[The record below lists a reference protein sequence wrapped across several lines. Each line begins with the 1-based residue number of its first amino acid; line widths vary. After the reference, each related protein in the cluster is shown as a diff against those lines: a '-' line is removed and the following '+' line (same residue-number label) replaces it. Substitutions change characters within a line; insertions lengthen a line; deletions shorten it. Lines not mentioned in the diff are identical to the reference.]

1 VANQDLLSPY
11 KMYYLKGTLFYFL
24 LLFFISC
31 KGKNDSSR
39 SDTSAL
45 SVKDSSMDGSN
56 NSVAEIEEMLFNFDK
71 YEEKGRLDLKNYFIS
86 IQAGYYSSDSLTYS
100 YSLYPQRNLL
110 IVRNKAD
117 NKSDTIKMKTS
128 DYLDDVTIKDLS
140 DSLHFKS
147 LFLQMEWS
155 GDSDAPWSEFAGY
168 WNDTLRS
175 FFTMAF
181 VESLRRTDKWN
192 LSGFTRGRDEL
203 IGNFQHNYPITISL
217 KDFSVSN
224 EQQPAVQYIG
234 YPTIT
239 LEPIKGYKMISQK
252 DSIPYIIKKGK
263 KVFVD
268 TLYRAAGRVRLI
280 ISDSIIFHTKFDEAK
295 GRLRENTAG

>member
-1 VANQDLLSPY
+1 
-11 KMYYLKGTLFYFL
+11 MYCLKGTLFYCL

-31 KGKNDSSR
+31 KGK
-39 SDTSAL
+39 
-45 SVKDSSMDGSN
+45 KDSSQANAALSINDSAKNGATNTGTEME
-56 NSVAEIEEMLFNFDK
+56 EILFNFDK
-71 YEEKGRLDLKNYFIS
+71 YEEKGSLNLKNYFIS
-86 IQAGYYSSDSLTYS
+86 IQAGYYSSDSLIYS
-100 YSLYPQRNLL
+100 NSLYPQRNLL
-110 IVRNKAD
+110 IVRYKAN

-128 DYLDDVTIKDLS
+128 DYLDGVTIKDLS

-147 LFLQMEWS
+147 LFLQMEWT

-181 VESLRRTDKWN
+181 VESLRRTDQWT
-192 LSGFTRGRDEL
+192 LSGFKGNTDEL
-203 IGNFQHNYPITISL
+203 VGDFQHDYPVTISL
-217 KDFSVSN
+217 RDFSVSD
-224 EQQPAVQYIG
+224 EQEPAVQYIG

-252 DSIPYIIKKGK
+252 DSISYIIKKGK

-280 ISDSIIFHTKFDEAK
+280 TSDSIIFHTKFDEAK
-295 GRLRENTAG
+295 GKLQENTAG

>member
-1 VANQDLLSPY
+1 
-11 KMYYLKGTLFYFL
+11 MYYLKGTLFYCL

-31 KGKNDSSR
+31 KGKKDNSQANA
-39 SDTSAL
+39 SAL
-45 SVKDSSMDGSN
+45 SVKDSIKNASN
-56 NSVAEIEEMLFNFDK
+56 DSAGMEMEEMLFNFDK
-71 YEEKGRLDLKNYFIS
+71 YEEKSRLDLKNYFIS

-100 YSLYPQRNLL
+100 NSLYPQRNLL
-110 IVRNKAD
+110 IVRNKA
-117 NKSDTIKMKTS
+117 NSKSDTIKMETS
-128 DYLDDVTIKDLS
+128 DYLDGVTIKDLS

-147 LFLQMEWS
+147 LFLQMEWT

-175 FFTMAF
+175 FFTLAF
-181 VESLRRTDKWN
+181 VESLRRTDKWT
-192 LSGFTRGRDEL
+192 LSGFTGGMDEL
-203 IGNFQHNYPITISL
+203 VGDFQDDYPVTVSL
-217 KDFSVSN
+217 KDFSVSD

-234 YPTIT
+234 YPTIA

-280 ISDSIIFHTKFDEAK
+280 ISDSVIFHTKFDDAK
-295 GRLRENTAG
+295 GRLQENTAG

>member
-1 VANQDLLSPY
+1 
-11 KMYYLKGTLFYFL
+11 MYYLKGTFFYCL

-31 KGKNDSSR
+31 KGKKDNSQADA
-39 SDTSAL
+39 TAL
-45 SVKDSSMDGSN
+45 LVKDSTKSALNDSAGTEME
-56 NSVAEIEEMLFNFDK
+56 EILFNFDK

-86 IQAGYYSSDSLTYS
+86 IQAGYYSSDSTTYS
-100 YSLYPQRNLL
+100 NSLYPQRNLL
-110 IVRNKAD
+110 IVRNKAN
-117 NKSDTIKMKTS
+117 NKTDTIKMESS

-147 LFLQMEWS
+147 LFLQIEWT

-175 FFTMAF
+175 FFTLAF
-181 VESLRRTDKWN
+181 VESLRRTDKWT
-192 LSGFTRGRDEL
+192 LSGFTGGRDEL
-203 IGNFQHNYPITISL
+203 VGDFQDDYPVSISL
-217 KDFSVSN
+217 KDFGVSD

-234 YPTIT
+234 YSTIT

-252 DSIPYIIKKGK
+252 DSISYIIKKGK
-263 KVFVD
+263 KVFID

-280 ISDSIIFHTKFDEAK
+280 ISDSIIFHTKFDDAK